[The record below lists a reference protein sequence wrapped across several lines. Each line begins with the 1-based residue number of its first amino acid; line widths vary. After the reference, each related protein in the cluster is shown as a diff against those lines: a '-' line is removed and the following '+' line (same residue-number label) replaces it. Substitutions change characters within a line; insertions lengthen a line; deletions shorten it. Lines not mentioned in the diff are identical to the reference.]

1 MKKLYEELELEV
13 IRFGAEDVITAST
26 EETDDNTDDN
36 TTDDNTGT
44 RDGGGDDA
52 TDDPGKE
59 VPADPPVVS

>member
-26 EETDDNTDDN
+26 EETDDNTSTRDD

-44 RDGGGDDA
+44 SDGGG
-52 TDDPGKE
+52 DDPGKE
-59 VPADPPVVS
+59 VPVDPPVVS